1 MYARAV
7 DEAGVRLRE
16 LHREEWEDLALGALA
31 LGLALAATQ
40 ARPAFALPLFLGG
53 VVVGARG
60 LRALWRRWELL
71 ERLSGERDAYVIP
84 EVRSH
89 AAREATMERRRSFA
103 AVIRATIGGPARVHE
118 PEFAR
123 VAEEL
128 GALASELD
136 DGELALD
143 LACAVACGRLL
154 GDPESILFDPAAT
167 PEELRSRV
175 RQIRDG
181 FGPRPARGC
190 ELGQAASAPAH
201 GALGDPGDPGL
212 GMWPRHR
219 SG

>member
-7 DEAGVRLRE
+7 DDAGVRLRE
-16 LHREEWEDLALGALA
+16 LRREEWQDLGLGAVA

-40 ARPAFALPLFLGG
+40 ARPALALPLFLGG
-53 VVVGARG
+53 VVVGSLG

-71 ERLSGERDAYVIP
+71 ERLAGERDAYVIP

-89 AAREATMERRRSFA
+89 ATREASMERRRSFA
-103 AVIRATIGGPARVHE
+103 AVIRGTIGGPARMHE
-118 PEFAR
+118 PDFAP

-136 DGELALD
+136 DAELALD
-143 LACAVACGRLL
+143 PACAVACGRLL
-154 GDPESILFDPAAT
+154 SDPESLLFDPAAT
-167 PEELRSRV
+167 PQELRSRV

-181 FGPRPARGC
+181 FGPRPAP
-190 ELGQAASAPAH
+190 EHEIEQVASTPARR
-201 GALGDPGDPGL
+201 DPGDAGL